1 MNVNK
6 AAWVEIS
13 GDALAYNLETV
24 RSRVK
29 EGTRICAVIKGNA
42 YGHGL
47 TGVKNLLTE
56 RGLAEMT
63 AVGKGS
69 ELLRILRKTEDDGC
83 DVLLLGMA
91 DDKEI
96 ESLLKRAGDKAKR
109 AVFSVYSLN
118 HFRSLN
124 ALGIRRR
131 QKIRVH
137 IRVDI
142 WDSGMG
148 LGFQQFQQKEEEL
161 FSAEGIDIC
170 GLYGHLYS
178 AYYDESREETRR
190 ELLKFDSL
198 INSIRDDHRKK
209 MIVHVMNSSMVFR
222 FPEYSYDMVRVGTA
236 MYGLMCGDGG
246 CLKPVMKICARI
258 FDVREIDADT
268 PLSYQHRDSSTSR
281 RKIAR
286 AMIGYCDCPLLLTQ
300 KDVRVRIGDRIYPLA
315 DDICM
320 DNLCIDVTGSD
331 DVAVGDT
338 AVLLG
343 EPGVTDEQII
353 CRNDMDYIHSDWLS
367 MTAERLE
374 KVYI

>member
-1 MNVNK
+1 MKVNK

-13 GDALAYNLETV
+13 GDALAYNLETI

-63 AVGKGS
+63 AVGKSS
-69 ELLRILRKTEDDGC
+69 ELLRILRKTPDDGC

-91 DDKEI
+91 DAKEI
-96 ESLLKRAGDKAKR
+96 ESLLQRAKDKDSR
-109 AVFSVYSLN
+109 AVFSVYSLD
-118 HFRSLN
+118 HFRKLN
-124 ALGIRRR
+124 ALGIKRKK
-131 QKIRVH
+131 KIRVH

-148 LGFQQFQQKEEEL
+148 MGFMQFQQNEEKL
-161 FSAEGIDIC
+161 FQAEGIDIC
-170 GLYGHLYS
+170 GLYAHLYS
-178 AYYDESREETRR
+178 AYYDENREETRK
-190 ELLKFDSL
+190 ELLEFDRL
-198 INSIRDDHRKK
+198 VNSIREDHRKK
-209 MIVHVMNSSMVFR
+209 IIVHVMNSSMIFS
-222 FPEYSYDMVRVGTA
+222 FPEYSYDMVRIGTA

-268 PLSYQHRDSSTSR
+268 PLSYQHTDSSTRKR
-281 RKIAR
+281 RIAR

-300 KDVRVRIGDRIYPLA
+300 KDVRVRIRGRIFPLA
-315 DDICM
+315 DEICM
-320 DNLCIDVTGSD
+320 DNLCIDVTGCK

-343 EPGVTDEQII
+343 EPGVTDEQIVS
-353 CRNDMDYIHSDWLS
+353 RNDMEYVHSDWLS

-374 KVYI
+374 KVYV